1 MRLCQGRIIGSLRI
15 FGRQISAGAVQLSQ
29 HLPLLHLAA
38 HRHIH
43 AFHRGALHQRD
54 HIHAFCGRNR
64 AHIGALQLNAA
75 PAHILHLHRNGRVHH
90 RFRFCAAA
98 GRKPCCQQSAAAQ
111 RRRHTLDV
119 CFHIF
124 FPFEIISFFFP
135 SISRFYHKVFLLV
148 SYCNELIR
156 QPIQSKFY
164 ILFRFVYCIFRR
176 PCFRAQPSS
185 LFRQFLPHA
194 VPAAAFPAGSFAHQ

>member
-38 HRHIH
+38 NRHIH